1 MMSGGL
7 SLGGGRGISMSAR
20 VYWWV
25 QEMVV
30 SSVLSWGGRVTGVLE
45 PRSRHTRTD
54 SSSGQRRTAAEIG
67 PKTHPDL
74 GTCGWLV
81 ASSRRGAM

>member
-30 SSVLSWGGRVTGVLE
+30 SSVLSWGGRVTGMLE
-45 PRSRHTRTD
+45 P
-54 SSSGQRRTAAEIG
+54 
-67 PKTHPDL
+67 
-74 GTCGWLV
+74 
-81 ASSRRGAM
+81 